1 MKKTKQYRSRVMA
14 SIHETA
20 EGLNAAGL
28 MNKLTMRKFDEM
40 CLTPISRL
48 KPKQIRDLRLDRDLS
63 DYISAENFAPFQ
75 FEFRP
80 KQKSVNLRISEE
92 LLNAVRAVA
101 HRRGIPYQRYI
112 RQTLEAALRPS
123 KEPRSGKRRAHRSG
137 K

>member
-1 MKKTKQYRSRVMA
+1 MSKKLPVFKSDK
-14 SIHETA
+14 EA
-20 EGLNAAGL
+20 EN
-28 MNKLTMRKFDEM
+28 F
-40 CLTPISRL
+40 
-48 KPKQIRDLRLDRDLS
+48 LDQDLS

-101 HRRGIPYQRYI
+101 HRHGIPYQRYI
-112 RQTLEAALRPS
+112 RQTLEASLRLS
-123 KEPRSGKRRAHRSG
+123 KQSRSGKGPAHHSG

>member
-1 MKKTKQYRSRVMA
+1 MSKKLPVFKTDR
-14 SIHETA
+14 EA
-20 EGLNAAGL
+20 EN
-28 MNKLTMRKFDEM
+28 F
-40 CLTPISRL
+40 
-48 KPKQIRDLRLDRDLS
+48 LDQDLS

-75 FEFRP
+75 FEFKP

-112 RQTLEAALRPS
+112 RQTLEASLRPS
-123 KEPRSGKRRAHRSG
+123 NDSHPGKGRAHRSS

>member
-1 MKKTKQYRSRVMA
+1 MSKKLPMFKSDK
-14 SIHETA
+14 EA
-20 EGLNAAGL
+20 EN
-28 MNKLTMRKFDEM
+28 F
-40 CLTPISRL
+40 
-48 KPKQIRDLRLDRDLS
+48 LDQDLS

-75 FEFRP
+75 FEYRP

-112 RQTLEAALRPS
+112 RQTLEASLRS
-123 KEPRSGKRRAHRSG
+123 SNEPRAEKRRARHSG

>member
-1 MKKTKQYRSRVMA
+1 MSKKLPVFKTDK
-14 SIHETA
+14 EA
-20 EGLNAAGL
+20 EN
-28 MNKLTMRKFDEM
+28 F
-40 CLTPISRL
+40 
-48 KPKQIRDLRLDRDLS
+48 LDQDLS

-112 RQTLEAALRPS
+112 RQTLEASLRPS
-123 KEPRSGKRRAHRSG
+123 KESRSEKGRARHSGK
-137 K
+137 

>member
-1 MKKTKQYRSRVMA
+1 
-14 SIHETA
+14 
-20 EGLNAAGL
+20 
-28 MNKLTMRKFDEM
+28 MNKKLPVFKTDKEAETD
-40 CLTPISRL
+40 
-48 KPKQIRDLRLDRDLS
+48 QDLS

-92 LLNAVRAVA
+92 FLNAVRAGA
-101 HRRGIPYQRYI
+101 HRRSIPYQRYI

-123 KEPRSGKRRAHRSG
+123 KKAGSEKKRSHRSG